1 MRLMQFQID
10 DIIKT
15 ALLEDIN
22 YIDVTTDY
30 LVDENSVS
38 TAKYVSKDEGVLCG
52 IDVAM
57 RVFQLLDS
65 NVKCEIFIHDGEK
78 VKKGDIIARIT
89 GSTRALLKG
98 ERTALNIVQHMSGV
112 ATATNRCVE
121 LVKGTKASVADTRKT
136 LPGLRVLQKYAVTV
150 GGGKNHRYNLSDCAM
165 LKDTHLD
172 AYGSMTGAV
181 NALREKMGHTVKIE
195 VEVGNLEE
203 LKEALTLGVEIIML
217 DNMTNEDM
225 EKAVEIIKI
234 KISQQNKIRIICD
247 YDIDGICSGY
257 ILLDSLE
264 KLGANVDIVVPHRIE
279 DGYGI
284 NKDLIKK
291 AYDDG
296 VDTILT
302 CDNGIAAYEQVEY
315 AKSLGMTIVITD
327 HHEVPF
333 EEKDGTKEYIVPNA
347 DAVVNPKQADCEYP
361 FKEICGA
368 TVAYKLI
375 TAIINSMG
383 REMSS
388 TNYLLEYVAIATIGD
403 VVELQNENRIIV
415 KYGLDLLRKSKNIG
429 LNALIDA
436 CKLNKNLIDSYHIGF
451 VIGPCL
457 NASGRLDTAQK
468 AVALLREK
476 NQDKAKDIATELVEL
491 NDERKNLTEEG
502 TKKAIEQAENY
513 KEDKV
518 LVIYLKDCH
527 ESIAG
532 IIAGRIREKYNKPCF
547 VLTKT
552 ATEVK
557 GSGRSIEEYDM
568 YKELSRIKELFTKFG
583 GHKLAAGLS
592 LPLENVD
599 ILREKLNQLTTLTD
613 DDLCSKVWIDMQLP
627 IPYITKEFV
636 NELEKLKPFGKGNE
650 KPCFAEKNLKV
661 KNLKILGKEG
671 NVIKLS
677 LRDENNY
684 EIPGIIFS
692 RTSEF
697 MEFITNKFGNE
708 EVKKALR
715 GMDNNITIMAV
726 FYPNINEYNGNTQL
740 QLVINRFS

>member
-1 MRLMQFQID
+1 MEKWIVFAKKADFNQIAKKYNISPMLARIIRNK
-10 DIIKT
+10 DIIEDKDIKEY
-15 ALLEDIN
+15 LYGDIN
-22 YIDVTTDY
+22 E
-30 LVDENSVS
+30 LNSPW
-38 TAKYVSKDEGVLCG
+38 
-52 IDVAM
+52 
-57 RVFQLLDS
+57 
-65 NVKCEIFIHDGEK
+65 
-78 VKKGDIIARIT
+78 
-89 GSTRALLKG
+89 LLK
-98 ERTALNIVQHMSGV
+98 
-112 ATATNRCVE
+112 
-121 LVKGTKASVADTRKT
+121 
-136 LPGLRVLQKYAVTV
+136 
-150 GGGKNHRYNLSDCAM
+150 
-165 LKDTHLD
+165 
-172 AYGSMTGAV
+172 
-181 NALREKMGHTVKIE
+181 
-195 VEVGNLEE
+195 
-203 LKEALTLGVEIIML
+203 
-217 DNMTNEDM
+217 DM

-436 CKLNKNLIDSYHIGF
+436 CKLNKNIIDSYHIGF

-457 NASGRLDTAQK
+457 NASGRLDTARK

-697 MEFITNKFGNE
+697 MEFVTNKFGNE

-726 FYPNINEYNGNTQL
+726 FYPNINEYTGNTQL